1 MKKTII
7 LTIVLLLSF
16 AQGAWAQDL
25 IIRTVE
31 EWDTFA
37 NAVSNGTTYAGDV
50 VKLEAD
56 LTITT
61 VAGSSTTECF
71 QGTFDGSGHTLTLN
85 LTHTGGGNAFIAP
98 FKYIK
103 NATIKYLHTSGTIT
117 TNGKLAGGIV
127 GDSRGTSTIQNC
139 RSSVTINSSV
149 SGDGTHGGLVGR
161 VQDGTLT
168 ITDCLFDGSITGANT
183 NSCGGFVGWKKTSLV
198 LNRCLQAGNLTG
210 ISSGNGSTFCRYD
223 SGSVD
228 FSTCYYKTAYGTAQG
243 TRTAGMSNEDLAA
256 SLGSFWEVG
265 ESGVVPI
272 IDMKNLALA
281 TVSGVASEYDLTG
294 NEIKPEPEVTSA
306 DGTALVKD
314 THYTLTWSGNGTA
327 TGKYVLTIT
336 GKSPY
341 CGTNTA
347 IYTVVEP
354 AKDYSNYVFSTSR
367 DNDGEYY
374 VIDGKEAL
382 NALAYKV
389 NDVVN
394 GRRETY
400 SGKRFKQ
407 TADIDMSYVTW
418 RPIGNDYSGYR
429 SFQGTYDGD
438 GYFITNINHSVT
450 GSYTYSGLFGDL
462 NGKVRNVNLKD
473 CNFGATYAGG
483 IAGEVSESGS
493 IRNCNVLDGTI
504 SSTVSSGV
512 SGYIGGIAGELYRGK
527 IDGCFTTASFARSE
541 KSIGRGP
548 VAGQGDV
555 NGTITNSYYVN
566 SPGGNGDG
574 EKVTVYNIT
583 VGAGITLSGNFR
595 SVGRTAANSY
605 HFGKEGDAVTLS
617 VTPPAGYA
625 AKYFLN
631 GELLDDNSFSM
642 PAEDVEV
649 TVFFAKLLG
658 ASQLSLTSGRKDH
671 VTAWWGTYFDS
682 NVSYTLGENAAAYTM
697 GADHHLYRLGTD
709 GRTIPAGT
717 AVVIISKSA
726 NAILTPATVDAMDIK
741 DHAPGGNIL
750 LGSSEAVPVTGTTYY
765 VLGKE
770 GDVVGFYRY
779 NAAAVPAGK
788 AYYTVNQ

>member
-1 MKKTII
+1 MKKTIL
-7 LTIVLLLSF
+7 LTFVLLLSVL
-16 AQGAWAQDL
+16 QGLWAQDL
-25 IIRTVE
+25 TISTVD
-31 EWDTFA
+31 EWNTFA

-61 VAGSSTTECF
+61 VAGSSTTKCF

-117 TNGKLAGGIV
+117 TNGKMAGGIV
-127 GDSRGTSTIQNC
+127 GDSYGTSTIQNC

-168 ITDCLFDGSITGANT
+168 ITDCLFDGSISGANT
-183 NSCGGFVGWKKTSLV
+183 NSC
-198 LNRCLQAGNLTG
+198 
-210 ISSGNGSTFCRYD
+210 GNGSTFCRYD

-228 FSTCYYKTAYGTAQG
+228 FSTCYYKTAYGTVQG
-243 TRTAGMSNEDLAA
+243 TGVGSMSDEELLAA
-256 SLGSFWEVG
+256 LGPFWELT
-265 ESGVVPI
+265 ESGIVPI
-272 IDMKNLALA
+272 MDVKNLAIA
-281 TVSGVASEYDLTG
+281 EVGGVALEYDLTG
-294 NEIKPEPEVTSA
+294 DEIKPEPEVTSA
-306 DGTALVKD
+306 DGAVLVKD

-389 NDVVN
+389 INGVN

-418 RPIGNDYSGYR
+418 RPIGNDYSGYY

-450 GSYTYSGLFGDL
+450 GSYTLSGLFGDL
-462 NGKVRNVNLKD
+462 EGKVKNVNLKD
-473 CNFGATYAGG
+473 GNFGARTAGG

-493 IRNCNVLDGTI
+493 IQNCNVLDGTI

-555 NGTITNSYYVN
+555 KGTITNSYYVN

-726 NAILTPATVDAMDIK
+726 NAILTPATVDSMDIT

-750 LGSSEAVPVTGTTYY
+750 QGSSEAVPVTGTTY

-788 AYYTVNQ
+788 AYYVVNQ